1 MKGWYEL
8 ERSSDNQYKF
18 VLKAANAEIILVSEL
33 YTQKASAVTGIES
46 VRKNCDADDNFKRLE
61 ASNGQAYFNLVAQN
75 HEIIGT
81 SELYSSAQMRDK
93 GIESVKVN
101 GMSAILKDLS

>member
-18 VLKAANAEIILVSEL
+18 VLKAANAEVILVSEL
-33 YTQKASAVTGIES
+33 YTQKASAINGIES
-46 VRKNCDADDNFKRLE
+46 VRKNCGSDDSFKRLE
-61 ASNGQAYFNLVAQN
+61 ASNGQAYFNIVAQN
-75 HEIIGT
+75 HEVIGT

-101 GMSAILKDLS
+101 GVSAVLKDLS

>member
-1 MKGWYEL
+1 MSGWYEL

-18 VLKAANAEIILVSEL
+18 VLKAANSEIILVSEL
-33 YTQKASAVTGIES
+33 YTQKHSAVNGIES
-46 VRKNCDADDNFKRLE
+46 VRKNCHADENFRREE
-61 ASNGQAYFNLVAQN
+61 ASNGQAYFNLVALN

-101 GMSAILKDLS
+101 GLSQVVKDIT